1 MRKTFDLHA
10 LILKIKKM
18 SVKEWMILCVI
29 TGLLIMILFFPT
41 GDKKTENGVKD
52 ILSTGNLFGEENTL
66 TDSAVITAEGK
77 TARELYL
84 EQVLSEIEGVGAVSV
99 YINSSV
105 KNAGFGPE
113 EDKPSG
119 ILVVCKNGAE
129 GETVLL
135 INEVI
140 EALFSIEP
148 HKIKVVKG
156 VDLDY
161 ESQSE

>member
-18 SVKEWMILCVI
+18 SIKEWMILCVI

-41 GDKKTENGVKD
+41 GDKKTENG
-52 ILSTGNLFGEENTL
+52 LNTGNLFGEENTL

-119 ILVVCKNGAE
+119 ILVVCENGAE

-156 VDLDY
+156 VALDY